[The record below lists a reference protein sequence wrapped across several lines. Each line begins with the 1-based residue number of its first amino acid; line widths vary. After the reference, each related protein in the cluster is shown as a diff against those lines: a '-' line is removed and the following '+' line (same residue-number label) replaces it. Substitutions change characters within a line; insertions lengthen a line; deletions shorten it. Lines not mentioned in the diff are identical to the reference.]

1 MKLTLKNVKVA
12 QFASEETTCFEAT
25 VYVDG
30 KKFCRVSNAGKGGPN
45 EYDPITFAERDSFS
59 GLYAKMREYGAQIDP
74 KATDTHQEAEAE
86 NEARGLTT
94 EALGWDEWQK
104 AYEQGRIVQTK
115 EATFDAAVDHALTRY
130 LNEKDLKRAM
140 KNRILFLRDG
150 AIMQTG
156 TLNPAQVRTMKN
168 PHWLE
173 QAAKNL
179 KAEKVLNA
187 LPLDDAL
194 DLYMRYA

>member
-1 MKLTLKNVKVA
+1 MKVA

-45 EYDPITFAERDSFS
+45 EYDPITFAERDSFR
-59 GLYAKMREYGAQIDP
+59 GQYIKMREYGAQIDP

-115 EATFDAAVDHALTRY
+115 EQVFDSAVDHALTRY

-140 KNRILFLRDG
+140 KNRILFLKDG
-150 AIMQTG
+150 KIMQTG
-156 TLNPAQVRTMKN
+156 WLTPAQIRAMKN
-168 PHWLE
+168 PEWVE
-173 QAAKNL
+173 QAGKQL
-179 KAEKVLNA
+179 EAEKVLNI
-187 LPLDDAL
+187 LPLDEAL
-194 DLYMRYA
+194 DLFMRNAA